1 MAGLVLSVVRVPI
14 MAQSRMGYLVEML
27 SLVVEE
33 VEVLDLTV
41 L

>member
-1 MAGLVLSVVRVPI
+1 MVRVPI